1 MDSNRKREGECEGE
15 REGERERERG
25 SKGGGISKGETERKR
40 RFLKHSNVD
49 RSFIVNVQRR
59 P

>member
-1 MDSNRKREGECEGE
+1 MRE
-15 REGERERERG
+15 REKARERERERERG
-25 SKGGGISKGETERKR
+25 CKGGGISKGDTERKR